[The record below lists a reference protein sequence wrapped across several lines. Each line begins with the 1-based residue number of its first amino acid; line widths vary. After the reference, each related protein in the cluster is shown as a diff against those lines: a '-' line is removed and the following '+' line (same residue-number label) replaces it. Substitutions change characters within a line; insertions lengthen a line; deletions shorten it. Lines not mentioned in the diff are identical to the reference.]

1 MAHGKEDSNPSPS
14 KTDFRT
20 TDSVTIVTS
29 SILPDNLVAR
39 WLLALLLIVA
49 AYFFIGFLVPILAAL
64 VIGFASWPLYQRLLE
79 FNGGR
84 SIQSATIA
92 ISVITLGLIVPIG
105 MALSFAVQEIAG
117 WVDWLLVANR
127 QGLEA
132 PLWIA
137 QLPGVGEWLTEQWN
151 EYLAE
156 PYALNYVI
164 NLFNGQHLG
173 SISRWV
179 LALSGGAL
187 NFLLAMLF
195 MLITLFFIY
204 KDGSRFVSQLDVV
217 GEHVLPA
224 RWQRF
229 SRVVPT
235 TVSATVMG
243 MALIAVGEG
252 VVLGIAYWIADVP
265 SHFALGVLTGFMA
278 LIPGGAPL
286 AFTLVSLYL
295 FGTNET
301 GAAIGLFLWGSIEL
315 FIVDK
320 TIRPR
325 LVGGPIKLPFLP
337 TFFGL
342 IGGVKTMGLVGL
354 FVGPVL
360 MALIVA
366 IWREWLHDCEYDAS
380 MHRQVVSP
388 DEDVT
393 ESAQS

>member
-1 MAHGKEDSNPSPS
+1 MVHGNKDSDSDSSNMAGRNYGSA
-14 KTDFRT
+14 
-20 TDSVTIVTS
+20 TIMTS
-29 SILPDNLVAR
+29 SIVPDNLVAR
-39 WLLALLLIVA
+39 WLLVLLLLVA
-49 AYFFIGFLVPILAAL
+49 VYFFIGFLVPILAAL
-64 VIGFASWPLYQRLLE
+64 VIGFASWPLYQRLLDV
-79 FNGGR
+79 NGGR
-84 SIQSATIA
+84 TTSSATIA
-92 ISVITLGLIVPIG
+92 ISVITLGLVVPIVLV
-105 MALSFAVQEIAG
+105 LSYAVEEITG
-117 WVDWLLVANR
+117 WLEWLLVANR
-127 QGLEA
+127 QGLPA
-132 PLWIA
+132 PAWIA
-137 QLPGVGEWLTEQWN
+137 ELPGAGEWLTEQWN

-156 PYALNYVI
+156 PHALNSVVS
-164 NLFNGQHLG
+164 LVHGQHLG
-173 SISRWV
+173 NISRWV
-179 LALSGGAL
+179 LALSGGAV
-187 NFLLAMLF
+187 NFMLAMLF

-204 KDGSRFVSQLDVV
+204 KDGQRFAAQLDVV
-217 GEHVLPA
+217 GEHVLPT

-235 TVSATVMG
+235 TVSATVVG

-252 VVLGIAYWIADVP
+252 VILGVAYWVAGVP
-265 SHFALGVLTGFMA
+265 SHFALGVITGFMA

-295 FGTNET
+295 FGTNNP

-342 IGGVKTMGLVGL
+342 VGGVKTMGLVGL

-366 IWREWLHDCEYDAS
+366 IWREWLHDCEYDLQAS
-380 MHRQVVSP
+380 HPPAPPSP
-388 DEDVT
+388 
-393 ESAQS
+393 ESSESPPV

>member
-1 MAHGKEDSNPSPS
+1 MAHGKEGSHSDSGTS
-14 KTDFRT
+14 DMRT
-20 TDSVTIVTS
+20 TNPATIMTS
-29 SILPDNLVAR
+29 SIVPDNLVAR
-39 WLLALLLIVA
+39 WLLVMLLLVA

-64 VIGFASWPLYQRLLE
+64 VIGFASWPLYQRLLQ

-84 SIQSATIA
+84 STSSATIA
-92 ISVITLGLIVPIG
+92 VSVITLGLVVPIVL
-105 MALSFAVQEIAG
+105 ALSYAVEEIAG
-117 WVDWLLVANR
+117 WLDWLLIANR
-127 QGLEA
+127 EGLPA
-132 PLWIA
+132 PVWIS

-151 EYLAE
+151 EYLSE
-156 PYALNYVI
+156 PHALNSVVS
-164 NLFNGQHLG
+164 LVHGQHLG
-173 SISRWV
+173 NISLWV
-179 LALSGGAL
+179 LTLSGSAL
-187 NFLLAMLF
+187 NFMLAMLF

-204 KDGSRFVSQLDVV
+204 KDGTRFAAQLDVV
-217 GEHVLPA
+217 GEHVLPT

-235 TVSATVMG
+235 TVSATVVG
-243 MALIAVGEG
+243 MALVAVGEG
-252 VVLGIAYWIADVP
+252 VILGVAYWIAGVP

-295 FGTNET
+295 FGTNQT
-301 GAAIGLFLWGSIEL
+301 AAAIGLFIWGSLEL

-342 IGGVKTMGLVGL
+342 VGGVKTLGLVGL

-366 IWREWLHDCEYDAS
+366 IWREWLHDCEYDMKLSKQAAQPTS
-380 MHRQVVSP
+380 
-388 DEDVT
+388 DVT
-393 ESAQS
+393 DDPLV